1 MKPEPARKA
10 LSPQDIA
17 EIVGSEYVPQSTPG
31 LTPLSELDVLVIF
44 GTLLIV
50 STALYIHLDI
60 YPFLPFTL
68 SPSAAYL
75 LKILSILAIGVSGMR
90 LLYLALL
97 FLFFY
102 VGRLWRRM
110 FPRWPKTVCP
120 NCRTRSSLKR
130 YVQGKGCRKCRSL
143 AVFCSQCGKP
153 SSFLLFLTGDG
164 CPYCNDTRIQVW
176 WK

>member
-1 MKPEPARKA
+1 MRDPMRKSP
-10 LSPQDIA
+10 LSLQDIA
-17 EIVGSEYVPQSTPG
+17 EITGFQYVPQSTSG
-31 LTPLSELDVLVIF
+31 LTPLSELDTLVIF
-44 GTLLIV
+44 GALLIV
-50 STALYIHLDI
+50 SVALYIHLDI

-97 FLFFY
+97 SLFFY
-102 VGRLWRRM
+102 VGRLWRRI
-110 FPRWPKTVCP
+110 FPRWPKTLCP

-130 YVQGKGCRKCRSL
+130 YMQGKGCRKCGSM

-153 SSFLLFLTGDG
+153 SSLLLFLTGSG
-164 CPYCNDTRIQVW
+164 CPYCQHRRIQVW